1 MYLPPEDPT
10 VEAARCPAS
19 GILTELR
26 AQTQSNPLL
35 VLACASRIAEPRR
48 RDPLLQRAFTA
59 AARHSPALAKR
70 FVTLV
75 AGQPWIGDLPLPL
88 ALELGDKRIL
98 EACVR
103 AHPSIAIREAAA
115 LEPYGLVPLAISLTP
130 GEALGIAAGSS
141 GRAARLKELLPANLQ
156 AILARDTLDLPLK
169 QRLAW
174 LTEVPYEQAL
184 GIARD
189 DKLYFARIA
198 AADREAIPFAERWS
212 LEAKQHGVT
221 PRLTALRAWQPR
233 EVYLLL
239 VQGREQIDK
248 PLFQTIFDNL
258 LRGKLPATP
267 SWPHLRRFV
276 RDAAVYG
283 RISALPREWIA
294 RTLENP
300 TTYEDMLLAAE
311 VAGVLKLTLDGS
323 THHAALAK
331 AWLVQRHFFYD
342 DDDGRESFASFR
354 RTYRENGWTWSE
366 HGGAVTLTKGAMRI
380 EANLPGHEVPLR
392 GTPGVI
398 VHRGHEFHVPKTLAV
413 LPPTTAFVFLGSCR
427 GMGSVGEV
435 LQLAPQADV
444 LVTRATGSHTVND
457 PLLKALNEAA
467 LTGTLEWESFWDR
480 QHERFR
486 GNPLFD
492 EYIPPHH
499 NAAAY
504 VIKAYQR
511 YLGTEEAPPVEEI
524 FSRWTREFA
533 SRSRTSQGK

>member
-1 MYLPPEDPT
+1 M
-10 VEAARCPAS
+10 ARCPAS
-19 GILTELR
+19 GLLTELR
-26 AQTQSNPLL
+26 AQTQSNPAL
-35 VLACASRIAEPRR
+35 VLTCASRITDPRR
-48 RDPLLQRAFTA
+48 RDPLLQSAFTA
-59 AARHSPALAKR
+59 AARQSPALAKR
-70 FVTLV
+70 HLNMV
-75 AGQPWIGDLPLPL
+75 AAQPWIGDLPLPL
-88 ALELGDKRIL
+88 ALQLGDKRIL

-115 LEPYGLVPLAISLTP
+115 LEPYGLVPLAIALTP

-141 GRAARLKELLPANLQ
+141 GRAARLRELLPTNLQ
-156 AILARDTLDLPLK
+156 AILAREDLDLPLK

-174 LTEVPYEQAL
+174 LTDVPPEQAL
-184 GIARD
+184 AIARD

-198 AADREAIPFAERWS
+198 AADGEAVPFAERWS
-212 LEAKQHGVT
+212 LEAKQHGVA
-221 PRLTALRAWQPR
+221 PRLAALRAWQPR
-233 EVYLLL
+233 DVFLLL

-258 LRGKLPATP
+258 LRTKLPATP

-276 RDAAVYG
+276 RDASVYG
-283 RISALPREWIA
+283 RINALPKEWIL
-294 RTLENP
+294 RTLDNP
-300 TTYEDMLLAAE
+300 ASYEDMLLAAE
-311 VAGVLKLTLDGS
+311 VAGVLQLTLDGS
-323 THHAALAK
+323 NHHPALAK
-331 AWLVQRHFFYD
+331 AWLEQRHFFYD

-354 RTYRENGWTWSE
+354 RTYRENGWTWTE
-366 HGGAVTLTKGAMRI
+366 QGGVVTLTKGAMRI
-380 EANLPGHEVPLR
+380 EANVPGRELPLR
-392 GTPGVI
+392 GSPGVI

-413 LPPTTAFVFLGSCR
+413 LPAATAFVFLGSCR

-435 LQLAPQADV
+435 LKLAPQADV

-467 LTGTLEWESFWDR
+467 LSGNLVWETFWDR
-480 QHERFR
+480 QRERFR

-511 YLGTEEAPPVEEI
+511 YLSAEGAPPVDEI